1 VLRVELVHRQTSG
14 GDRTLVTQ
22 QVRNDVIAGDG
33 GFPGDVDTVLTAP
46 AVAAACGDQLVLRI
60 KFALGS
66 TPYTDFT
73 PTLITP

>member
-1 VLRVELVHRQTSG
+1 MRVELIHRQKGG
-14 GDRTLVTQ
+14 GDHSLVSQ
-22 QVRNDVIAGDG
+22 QVRNDVIAGDA
-33 GFPGDVDTVLTAP
+33 GFPGDTDAVLTAP